1 LRFGNK
7 TEKGREPMK
16 NKQNTIFLILLL
28 LAFNVGLI
36 SGCSRN
42 KDYSNVAESPNISIP
57 GYESLEFKADKVKQS
72 VDFYNPEENTCYFR
86 ISLVVDGNSI
96 WTSDLIEPG
105 DKISTI
111 KLNEILDVG
120 TYSAVLQYEC
130 FSLKD
135 KSPLNGSNIEL
146 TINVN

>member
-1 LRFGNK
+1 
-7 TEKGREPMK
+7 MK

-28 LAFNVGLI
+28 LALNVGLI

-146 TINVN
+146 TINVNQMWQ

>member
-1 LRFGNK
+1 MTRNFEHKVRKTFIIFGILIA
-7 TEKGREPMK
+7 MSV
-16 NKQNTIFLILLL
+16 IFLICCMV
-28 LAFNVGLI
+28 NMGKD
-36 SGCSRN
+36 N
-42 KDYSNVAESPNISIP
+42 KNIVENPNISIP

>member
-1 LRFGNK
+1 
-7 TEKGREPMK
+7 MK
-16 NKQNTIFLILLL
+16 QKINTIFLILLL
-28 LAFNVGLI
+28 LTLLLY
-36 SGCSRN
+36 GCSHN
-42 KDYSNVAESPNISIP
+42 KDNSNVAENPNISIP
-57 GYESLEFKADKVKQS
+57 GYESLEFNADKVKQS

-96 WTSDLIEPG
+96 WTSDLIKPG

-111 KLNEILDVG
+111 KLKEILDVG

-146 TINVN
+146 TINVNQMWQ